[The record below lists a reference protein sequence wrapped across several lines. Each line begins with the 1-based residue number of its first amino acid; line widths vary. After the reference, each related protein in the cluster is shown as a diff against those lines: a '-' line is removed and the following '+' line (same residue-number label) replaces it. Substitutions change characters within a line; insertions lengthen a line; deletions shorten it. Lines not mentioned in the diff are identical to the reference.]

1 MVVLPRR
8 GGYWV
13 EGAGSESPPEFSSLS
28 NCNNTG
34 TMPKPKIDQDE
45 TAKAYRKYFH
55 GKVSSIHLNPS
66 PSLTFRFITILP
78 GKISNEPSRPSR
90 LASYTSVHL

>member
-1 MVVLPRR
+1 MWPFNFQQELLEEVLSRPGPYPMVVLPRR

-28 NCNNTG
+28 NNCNTG

-45 TAKAYRKYFH
+45 T
-55 GKVSSIHLNPS
+55 G
-66 PSLTFRFITILP
+66 
-78 GKISNEPSRPSR
+78 E
-90 LASYTSVHL
+90 